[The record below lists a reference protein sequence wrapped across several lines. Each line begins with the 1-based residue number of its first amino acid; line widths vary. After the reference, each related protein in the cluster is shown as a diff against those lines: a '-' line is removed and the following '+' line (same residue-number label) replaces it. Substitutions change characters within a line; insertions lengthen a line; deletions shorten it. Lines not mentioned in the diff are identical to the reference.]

1 MTAFSDFA
9 VHGYEVIKELGHNLE
24 GGRFTYLAERLDDN
38 AHVVIKYFLFP
49 RKADQ
54 FSVWDKDYKNEIAM
68 LSDLKN
74 PRIPKLLENF
84 ELTDGSRG
92 LVLEYKSGKT
102 LAVRRSYSP
111 DEIKT
116 IITQILET
124 LVYCQEEKIPDI
136 IHKDIKPSN
145 ILVDLSA
152 NPLQVSVVDFGIAR
166 RGRVELGVTTMVQ
179 GTEGYIA
186 PEQRLRK
193 ALGKS
198 ADLYGLGATII
209 YLLRSDLQ
217 QPEQITELIDTRN
230 TIHFQNKEV
239 SEFSLPFLKWL
250 DRLVQPEPE
259 ERFAS
264 AKDALKALMPLYVK
278 RVPEVK
284 FFKDGAEFDPSKD
297 VLEFKAIKLG
307 EKLVQT
313 ITIFNPIPET
323 FLEGHWE
330 VAPHPNDPPH
340 TPDNHAWISFDPT
353 ELRSN
358 ETVCNITVNTKK
370 LSSNSQFIRQINCVC
385 KNSSSQDNL
394 VSIQVT
400 TSKLVEFKHQF
411 SYLSLLAIMGIS
423 ALVSWLVIQTLV
435 FATACVLL
443 SINPPSM
450 LIWPSNIS
458 FTSGMVLGPLLILI
472 VILQAFFLLLGAF
485 GFHIFS
491 LSGTYPT
498 LLMSFIGQILVMIA
512 GASCTWGL
520 VIWPPIIAQ
529 IFKGISTFISEVQE
543 DGSFV
548 NLINTV
554 AFLTGIT
561 FSVYHIFNYFDPLN
575 ARQYLISFP
584 INQIFY
590 IVTGILIITI
600 IYPYFKYYQET
611 NHIRQKEKMGGL
623 IKSDR

>member
-1 MTAFSDFA
+1 MSSFSDFA
-9 VHGYEVIKELGHNLE
+9 AHGYQVIKELGHNLE
-24 GGRFTYLAERLDDN
+24 GGRFTYLATRLSDN
-38 AHVVIKYFLFP
+38 VDVVIKHFLFP
-49 RKADQ
+49 RKVDQ

-68 LSDLKN
+68 LSDLKD
-74 PRIPKLLENF
+74 PRIPQLLENF
-84 ELTDGSRG
+84 ELTDDSRA
-92 LVLEYKSGKT
+92 LVLEYKSGHT

-111 DEIKT
+111 DQIKT

-145 ILVDLSA
+145 ILVDLST

-198 ADLYGLGATII
+198 ADLYGLGATTV

-217 QPEQITELIDTRN
+217 NPEDIIELIDPKN
-230 TIHFQNKEV
+230 IIHFHNKEV

-250 DRLVQPEPE
+250 DRLVQPLPE
-259 ERFAS
+259 DRFPS

-278 RVPEVK
+278 RVPEVR
-284 FFKDGAEFDPSKD
+284 FFKDGVEFDPSET
-297 VLEFKAIKLG
+297 VLEFKATKLG
-307 EKLVQT
+307 EKLMQT
-313 ITIFNPIPET
+313 ITIVNPIPET

-330 VAPHPNDPPH
+330 VVPHPNDPAH
-340 TPDNHAWISFDPT
+340 TPKDHDWISLTPT
-353 ELRSN
+353 EITKN
-358 ETVCNITVNTKK
+358 ETICNITVNTKK
-370 LSSNSQFIRQINCVC
+370 LSSNSQFTRQINCVC

-400 TSKLVEFKHQF
+400 TSTLVEFKYSF
-411 SYLSLLAIMGIS
+411 SYLSLLAIIGIS
-423 ALVSWLVIQTLV
+423 ALVGWLIIQILV
-435 FATACVLL
+435 FATTCVLL

-450 LIWPSNIS
+450 LIWPSNMS
-458 FTSGMVLGPLLILI
+458 FISGMVLGPILILI
-472 VILQAFFLLLGAF
+472 ILLQAFCLLLGAF
-485 GFHIFS
+485 GINLS
-491 LSGTYPT
+491 PLSGTYPI
-498 LLMSFIGQILVMIA
+498 LLMSYIGQILTMIA
-512 GASCTWGL
+512 GTSCTWGL
-520 VIWPPIIAQ
+520 VVWPSIIVE
-529 IFKGISTFISEVQE
+529 IFKKVSSFISEIQQ

-554 AFLTGIT
+554 AFLTGIS
-561 FSVYHIFNYFDPLN
+561 FSAYHIFNYFDPLN
-575 ARQYLISFP
+575 ARQYLTSFP

-590 IVTGILIITI
+590 IVTGILIITA
-600 IYPYFKYYQET
+600 IYPYVKYYQET
-611 NHIRQKEKMGGL
+611 NHIRQKEKRGGL
-623 IKSDR
+623 IKSDK